1 MYIVGIGVIVLIEY
15 LEYDRIPLLKIT
27 LLDVIINDHKFLR
40 QLQTKKDTNFNISL
54 YPNTTN
60 AIIQ

>member
-15 LEYDRIPLLKIT
+15 LGYDRIPLLKIT